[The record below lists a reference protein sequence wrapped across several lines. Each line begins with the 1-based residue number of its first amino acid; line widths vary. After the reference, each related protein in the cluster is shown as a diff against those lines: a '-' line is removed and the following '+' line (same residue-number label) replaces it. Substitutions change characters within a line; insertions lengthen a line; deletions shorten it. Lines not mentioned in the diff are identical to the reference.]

1 MVKCDFQTNIFLMTD
16 QQVAYKALHSDC
28 HLAVAP
34 NKSTFPWLKLWAPY
48 DTGFNSESH
57 ESCSLFVNFRYTK
70 SSKLNTQNARDR
82 RIYSWPN
89 TKAIRSKKQSN
100 YDVS

>member
-48 DTGFNSESH
+48 DPGFNSESH
-57 ESCSLFVNFRYTK
+57 ESCSLLTLHTL
-70 SSKLNTQNARDR
+70 SLLNLLHKMLEAEGYIADLTRKPFAVKT
-82 RIYSWPN
+82 I
-89 TKAIRSKKQSN
+89 
-100 YDVS
+100 

>member
-34 NKSTFPWLKLWAPY
+34 NKSTFP
-48 DTGFNSESH
+48 
-57 ESCSLFVNFRYTK
+57 
-70 SSKLNTQNARDR
+70 
-82 RIYSWPN
+82 
-89 TKAIRSKKQSN
+89 
-100 YDVS
+100 